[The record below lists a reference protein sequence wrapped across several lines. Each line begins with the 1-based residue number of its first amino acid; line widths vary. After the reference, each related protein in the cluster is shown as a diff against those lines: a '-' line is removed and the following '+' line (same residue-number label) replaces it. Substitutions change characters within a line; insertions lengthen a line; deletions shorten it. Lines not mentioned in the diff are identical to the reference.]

1 MADLASKQAAVRKR
15 GERLETRVTTDQK
28 KLFERAAALQGRTL
42 TDFVLTSVQEAARRA
57 IDEHQRIE
65 LSVRDSEA
73 FAAALL
79 DPPPVGAR
87 LRETVR
93 RYRRATGV

>member
-1 MADLASKQAAVRKR
+1 MAEPALKRSPGRVRD
-15 GERLETRVTTDQK
+15 ERLEARVTSEQK
-28 KLFERAAALQGRTL
+28 KLIERAAALQGRSV
-42 TDFVLTSVQEAARRA
+42 TDFVLASVQEAARRA
-57 IDEHQRIE
+57 ISEHQRIE

-79 DPPPVGAR
+79 NPPPVGDR

-93 RYRRATGV
+93 IYRRATGV